1 MNDRRVQDKP
11 FKLGDRVLVAN
22 RTPCGRCKL
31 KDKWEERPYEVIKQL
46 GDLPVYAV
54 QQLGNIH
61 CNLLTKCPFDVEDVT
76 HDVFPPPPLPFRDAA
91 RGVHGDFI
99 PPLRELDDTEDELGP
114 ADASCRTD
122 VSSHMSDSC
131 SSTDDDQDNDT
142 DDAPTSDAGGEAR
155 VRHHLRRIIRPPS
168 RFGDWQ

>member
-1 MNDRRVQDKP
+1 M
-11 FKLGDRVLVAN
+11 
-22 RTPCGRCKL
+22 
-31 KDKWEERPYEVIKQL
+31 KQL

-54 QQLGNIH
+54 QQLGSTRTRNIH
-61 CNLLTKCPFDVEDVT
+61 RNLLTKCPFDVEDET
-76 HDVFPPPPLPFRDAA
+76 HDVFPPPPPQFRDAA
-91 RGVHGDFI
+91 HDGDFI
-99 PPLRELDDTEDELGP
+99 PPPRELDDTEDELGP

-131 SSTDDDQDNDT
+131 SSTDDDQDDDT
-142 DDAPTSDAGGEAR
+142 DDAPTPDAGGEAR